1 MKIILPIFF
10 VLASN
15 QISAQQIFITKGKI
29 EFEKQTNLHKDLDD
43 SWGSD
48 DDNIWIQSYKK
59 TLPKIQTVYFD
70 LYFNED
76 KTLYKAGKEAPQG
89 LLKVP
94 EWREDRSIDNI
105 ILNDL
110 KENKTVSQK
119 NIFDNNYLI
128 ADSLRKIDWKITSD
142 ARTIAGIECRKA
154 IGKVMDS
161 VYVIAFY
168 SDLVQC
174 SGGPESFT
182 GLPGMILGVAIPR
195 LNTTWFATKIQLIET
210 KESDFTMPKN
220 GKKSNF
226 TDLQIILKKS
236 TKDWGK
242 NADKS
247 VWRMML

>member
-1 MKIILPIFF
+1 MRYIIPIVF
-10 VLASN
+10 VLASIK
-15 QISAQQIFITKGKI
+15 ISAQQIFITKGKI
-29 EFEKQTNLHKDLDD
+29 EFEKQTNLHKDLDE

-59 TLPKIQTVYFD
+59 SLPKIQTVYFD
-70 LYFNED
+70 LYFNEN
-76 KTLYKAGKEAPQG
+76 KTLYKAGKEAIQG

-94 EWREDRSIDNI
+94 EWMEDRSIENI
-105 ILNDL
+105 IYNDL

-128 ADSLRKIDWKITSD
+128 TDTLRKIDWKITSD
-142 ARTIAGIECRKA
+142 TRTIAGIECRKA

-168 SDLVQC
+168 TDLVQC

-195 LNTTWFATKIQLIET
+195 LNTTWFATKIQLIEI
-210 KESDFTMPKN
+210 KESDFLIPKN

-226 TDLQIILKKS
+226 ADLQTIVTKS
-236 TKDWGK
+236 TKGWGK
-242 NADKS
+242 NAAKN
-247 VWRMML
+247 VWQMML